1 MVYLKHKYSIP
12 LILFFITIVTRL
24 PFTSQLL
31 YDADSIHFVLGTSDY
46 NISLHQPHP
55 PGYIIYVMLGKLLNT
70 VTHDPHTSFIIISI
84 IFSALTVAIIYYFGM
99 LLFSKEIGLIAVI
112 IALTSP
118 SISRCL
124 RMKVK

>member
-24 PFTSQLL
+24 PFTSKLF
-31 YDADSIHFVLGTSDY
+31 YDLDSIQFTLGTSDY
-46 NISLHQPHP
+46 NVALHQPHP